1 MQKSDLWLR
10 VERCLKTENIGLLPE
25 PGLVPGEA
33 VTDMGRRSCSFRQPR
48 PDSGHQGCQ
57 TAEERAI
64 INDVGR
70 RAYAMQAAVLTQE
83 QGEIVE
89 AAALGAPALPRPE
102 CCVFT
107 AAENLCNYMLAI
119 AFRASEI
126 DAATGGARVGRA

>member
-1 MQKSDLWLR
+1 LTLGEQAVAR
-10 VERCLKTENIGLLPE
+10 VNIKGWSTTYKYGGDP
-25 PGLVPGEA
+25 
-33 VTDMGRRSCSFRQPR
+33 MR
-48 PDSGHQGCQ
+48 

-64 INDVGR
+64 INDAWR

-89 AAALGAPALPRPE
+89 AAALCATALPRPE

-107 AAENLCNYMLAI
+107 AAENLCNYMLVV

-126 DAATGGARVGRA
+126 DAATGGAPVGRA